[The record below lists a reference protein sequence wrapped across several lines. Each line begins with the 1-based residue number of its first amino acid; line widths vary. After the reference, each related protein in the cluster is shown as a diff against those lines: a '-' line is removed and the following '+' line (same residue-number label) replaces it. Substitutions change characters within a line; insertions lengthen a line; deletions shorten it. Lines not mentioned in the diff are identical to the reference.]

1 MLYWLHLVQEP
12 ELAAGVRWSG
22 VMVMTND
29 TTKDYTIVPSID
41 AREEAVWRRERAL
54 TPRKDTT
61 EHMFL
66 SNYCTTHSD
75 NLNLLTTPNVES
87 MSFSH
92 LTLRTAILRQ
102 YIPGFVHE
110 K

>member
-1 MLYWLHLVQEP
+1 MLYWLNLVQEP
-12 ELAAGVRWSG
+12 EPAAGVRWSG

-29 TTKDYTIVPSID
+29 IIKDYTIVPGIE
-41 AREEAVWRRERAL
+41 AREEAVGGKESTL

-61 EHMFL
+61 EHIMFL
-66 SNYCTTHSD
+66 SKYCTTHSD
-75 NLNLLTTPNVES
+75 SLCLLTTPNVES

-92 LTLRTAILRQ
+92 LTLSILRHCV
-102 YIPGFVHE
+102 PGFVSE